1 MVISTLQVLNYTV
14 SGKILWDRHF
24 TDEETNTKKRLTEL
38 HKFTMLVN
46 TNLELESQS
55 VGSGIQVLHP
65 FSNRLLV
72 SMIYPC

>member
-14 SGKILWDRHF
+14 PGKILWDRHF

-46 TNLELESQS
+46 TNPELESQLAL
-55 VGSGIQVLHP
+55 GSRFFTPSLTD
-65 FSNRLLV
+65 
-72 SMIYPC
+72 Y